1 MGQREMTM
9 TKTQQS
15 FAFDAGAIA
24 PPLARRFADWL
35 HEPLPDEPRVRLRY
49 RTVWISDVHLGT
61 PGCGRSKEARELGSL
76 IPDRFELTVERL
88 VNFKLPR
95 SVQVN
100 GKTVARM
107 PALYQ
112 H

>member
-61 PGCGRSKEARELGSL
+61 PGCAAEMLVDFLRSTDCDTL
-76 IPDRFELTVERL
+76 
-88 VNFKLPR
+88 
-95 SVQVN
+95 
-100 GKTVARM
+100 
-107 PALYQ
+107 
-112 H
+112 